1 MPTKRLSSSAAKQ
14 GRTSVSALAITVAVA
29 LGTLAM
35 PAFSADAKPA
45 AKEDTITVVGG
56 SNTAQQESARA
67 GRHLCRQ
74 TQRHRHQNRYADRE
88 EPAVRF
94 RGDA

>member
-1 MPTKRLSSSAAKQ
+1 MLTKRLSSSAAKQ
-14 GRTSVSALAITVAVA
+14 GRTPVSALAITVAAA

-56 SNTAQQESARA
+56 SNTAQQESAW
-67 GRHLCRQ
+67 GRSAPMSP
-74 TQRHRHQNRYADRE
+74 NAAP
-88 EPAVRF
+88 PAPKPIRRSRRTRSPF
-94 RGDA
+94 PW